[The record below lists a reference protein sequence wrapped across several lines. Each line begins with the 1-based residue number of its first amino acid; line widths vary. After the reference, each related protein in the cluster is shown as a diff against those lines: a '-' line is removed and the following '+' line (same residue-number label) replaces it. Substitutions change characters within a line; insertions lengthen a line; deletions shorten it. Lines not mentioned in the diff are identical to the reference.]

1 MSGQCSQ
8 CGALL
13 QAGTR
18 FCGTCGAAAGGQ
30 AKTGGAATTAWV
42 VAVVAIG
49 LLGAALAYIFVSRDE
64 AEPVAADA
72 AAPVAGTAEPAPA
85 QPAKPL
91 PMADTAT
98 PPAAFV
104 PSPAPAPDLPAR
116 AVPARVGNGSSDA
129 GLIGS
134 YRAWIGNAD
143 LYASDGVRLT
153 RPWQILRQDR
163 ANVHRFGIVD
173 PGDQNDAF
181 FASANARAIMERMV
195 MNGSIDPSA
204 ARRIAAGGI
213 MVTVSIYGRGSR
225 GDYVDVIVE

>member
-30 AKTGGAATTAWV
+30 AKTGGSATTAWV

-49 LLGAALAYIFVSRDE
+49 LLGAALAYIVVSRDE

-104 PSPAPAPDLPAR
+104 PSPAPVR

-143 LYASDGVRLT
+143 LYASDGARLT

-195 MNGSIDPSA
+195 MNGSINPSA
-204 ARRIAAGGI
+204 ARRMAGGGV